1 MLDADAATLTAAD
14 LNERL
19 LAAHT
24 DRVRLDA
31 AECRW
36 LAEWDA
42 RQVWAVDGALSG
54 TAWLRN
60 HHGVASVPMRERLRV
75 ARQLRSMP
83 VTAAAFDAGE
93 LSYEKVRLL
102 ARARTDATAV
112 LFARDE
118 SMLVDSG
125 RVLDADQFAK
135 VVRYWQAMADAAG
148 HANDAKA
155 CFDGRYGSA
164 SELLDGM
171 LKVDAMLDPEAS
183 RIFKG
188 VLDEIVDEFRR
199 ADRRDTGNGTGVA
212 PRSHRQLVAD
222 AFGEMARRAAA
233 STTQTTGRS
242 RTEMVIVVPADLFT
256 DNQSDTT
263 DPDDATDIDDSTDDV
278 DGMDDRTDGDH
289 PTHAD
294 DTTGTVD
301 SAGMVDVDDSGVGDV
316 ARASYVAARDDT
328 AGRTDQATRRRS
340 GNGEGAGAGGTIG
353 QGDTTATDP
362 ATAADPTAAS
372 TGRGPS
378 AGSARGGRAGPGGTP
393 RLLPTFDNGV
403 PITADTA
410 RRLACNAV
418 FRRVVLG
425 TASEILDLGR
435 LTPVPSAAQRRA
447 VMLRDGGCTFAG
459 CDMPTNRCEIHH
471 LEHYHRGSRTGG
483 STDLHNLALVCRRHH
498 HLAHEGGFTMSRNGV
513 TGAVETHRPDGTPIP
528 TRPRAGPLHPYRH
541 DHDDPGDEQ
550 LPRAS

>member
-135 VVRYWQAMADAAG
+135 VVRYWLAMADAA
-148 HANDAKA
+148 AFATDTNAT
-155 CFDGRYGSA
+155 FDGRSACA

-171 LKVDAMLDPEAS
+171 LKVDALFDPETS
-183 RIFKG
+183 RVVKG
-188 VLDEIVDEFRR
+188 VLHGIVDEFRQ
-199 ADRRDTGNGTGVA
+199 ADRRDTANGVGVA
-212 PRSHRQLVAD
+212 PRSHRQLLAD

-233 STTQTTGRS
+233 STSGTGHRS
-242 RTEMVIVVPADLFT
+242 RPEMMVLVPADVFT
-256 DNQSDTT
+256 DTT
-263 DPDDATDIDDSTDDV
+263 DMDAVADEDDPA
-278 DGMDDRTDGDH
+278 DRTD
-289 PTHAD
+289 
-294 DTTGTVD
+294 
-301 SAGMVDVDDSGVGDV
+301 
-316 ARASYVAARDDT
+316 
-328 AGRTDQATRRRS
+328 RTDRTYR
-340 GNGEGAGAGGTIG
+340 GCTLM
-353 QGDTTATDP
+353 DH
-362 ATAADPTAAS
+362 
-372 TGRGPS
+372 GPS
-378 AGSARGGRAGPGGTP
+378 ERA
-393 RLLPTFDNGV
+393 
-403 PITADTA
+403 
-410 RRLACNAV
+410 
-418 FRRVVLG
+418 
-425 TASEILDLGR
+425 
-435 LTPVPSAAQRRA
+435 
-447 VMLRDGGCTFAG
+447 
-459 CDMPTNRCEIHH
+459 
-471 LEHYHRGSRTGG
+471 
-483 STDLHNLALVCRRHH
+483 
-498 HLAHEGGFTMSRNGV
+498 
-513 TGAVETHRPDGTPIP
+513 
-528 TRPRAGPLHPYRH
+528 
-541 DHDDPGDEQ
+541 
-550 LPRAS
+550 